1 MHMRKCIKMHQCAP
15 KCISVHQNAS
25 NICGMNCA
33 NFLCIN
39 LSKKCFL
46 FHLIR
51 VKCINMHLNASICI
65 WMHQYAS
72 ECIKMYHNVC
82 RMNYFNVLCMKFQF
96 EKFQFFWLKMTNFF
110 SKCSECINMHQNASK
125 CVQNEMCK
133 CFVHENIKKWVY
145 IAFKGAK
152 ISKIHLP
159 LCDGRPCMLL
169 KI

>member
-1 MHMRKCIKMHQCAP
+1 
-15 KCISVHQNAS
+15 
-25 NICGMNCA
+25 
-33 NFLCIN
+33 
-39 LSKKCFL
+39 
-46 FHLIR
+46 
-51 VKCINMHLNASICI
+51 
-65 WMHQYAS
+65 MHQYAS

-159 LCDGRPCMLL
+159 LCDGRPCRFPGVAMAGNLCIWFWAHFFFKATNL
-169 KI
+169 RTVF